1 MGTKFS
7 IFQHNSLV
15 ILCFENVFSQN
26 VVKSRQPHTGYYVN
40 VSWSNIAECGDRKC
54 HSNGQ
59 LAAQASTSSSEETS
73 GTLSNNTQTMC
84 CLHVLKQSVEGTSRT
99 LKIFWGILI
108 AYFSKIALFSC
119 LFRGVL
125 NRQNNYFQS
134 SRERRDS
141 KNNCTW
147 VLRRKIWNMVGV

>member
-26 VVKSRQPHTGYYVN
+26 VIKRIQPHTRYDIN
-40 VSWSNIAECGDRKC
+40 VSWSNIAECRDRKSYC
-54 HSNGQ
+54 KSQ
-59 LAAQASTSSSEETS
+59 LAAQASTFSSEETS
-73 GTLSNNTQTMC
+73 GTRSSNTQTLC
-84 CLHVLKQSVEGTSRT
+84 CLHVLKQSVEGTSRI
-99 LKIFWGILI
+99 LKIFWSISI
-108 AYFSKIALFSC
+108 AFFSKVALFSC
-119 LFRGVL
+119 LFRGFL
-125 NRQNNYFQS
+125 NSQNNSFQS

-141 KNNCTW
+141 KNNCSW